1 MASTSATAIS
11 ALALG
16 IFLMGAV
23 STQRATG
30 SKPLKL
36 KLLLV
41 LALLTALSSIP
52 LIVAFFPVAY
62 PIYMPLMLPVL
73 MALPAAVLYYID
85 SRVSSVALNRLSVL
99 HCIMPIMGACITLG
113 YWLLPT
119 KDRSSMFILGELPP
133 GFAPSFLAIA
143 TITLILVWSVVSFI
157 YLVFAMKRLQAYR
170 DNLKNYFSNTES
182 YSMRWVESV
191 MVGLVT
197 LWVLTAGS
205 LVADNIGLGLILSGD
220 VALLVA
226 AGVLLLL
233 AAFSPEA
240 QSELVLLKPPNDS
253 GLPTDEAVARS
264 KYLKSALS
272 PDRKER
278 LSQRIKD
285 CLSSEKLYLDPNL
298 SLKKL
303 SDHLGATT
311 NAVSQTINEEIG
323 VNFFDYMASWR
334 AKAAKELLANTNET
348 VLSISLEV
356 GFNSR
361 STFYKA
367 FKKETGLTPKAY
379 RDQQKKL

>member
-1 MASTSATAIS
+1 
-11 ALALG
+11 
-16 IFLMGAV
+16 MGAV
-23 STQRATG
+23 STLRATG

-52 LIVAFFPVAY
+52 LIVAFLPEAY

-73 MALPAAVLYYID
+73 MALPAAVLYYIE
-85 SRVSSVALNRLSVL
+85 SRVSSVTLNRLSVL
-99 HCIMPIMGACITLG
+99 HCIMPIMGTCITLG
-113 YWLLPT
+113 YWFLPT
-119 KDRSSMFILGELPP
+119 RDRSTMFILGELPP

-143 TITLILVWSVVSFI
+143 TITLILVWSVVSFV
-157 YLVFAMKRLQAYR
+157 YLVFAMRHLQAYR
-170 DNLKNYFSNTES
+170 ENLKNYFSNTES
-182 YSMRWVESV
+182 YSMRWVEGV
-191 MVGLVT
+191 MVGLVV
-197 LWVLTAGS
+197 LWGLTAGS
-205 LVADNIGLGLILSGD
+205 LVADNTGLGLILSGD
-220 VALLVA
+220 VALLVT

-240 QSELVLLKPPNDS
+240 QSELVLLKSPNGS
-253 GLPTDEAVARS
+253 ELPTNDETVARS

-272 PDRKER
+272 SDRKER

-285 CLSSEKLYLDPNL
+285 CLSSERLYLDPNL

-323 VNFFDYMASWR
+323 MSFFDYMASWR
-334 AKAAKELLANTNET
+334 AKAAKELLASTNET

-379 RDQQKKL
+379 RDQQKRL